1 MGIFLNTNPLFSI
14 DLRNI
19 GKDWACN
26 PAGSVAFSFHSLEM
40 NKFSEIL
47 THPGSSHKD
56 EFLAC
61 CLLISVHEVP
71 VVRREPTPEDLT
83 DPQIAVVDVGGKH
96 EPELGNFDHHQFP
109 RDHAP
114 TCSLSLVL
122 MAMGLYEDA
131 KQYCDW
137 LEITEWFDTRGPQ
150 ETAAW
155 LGVERELL
163 SKLNSTVD
171 LTLLR
176 RFAGMSEI
184 RTGEPMWEVM
194 RWIGNDLIG
203 YLKSLREKL
212 NEIARVS
219 EIWEI
224 GEHGASF
231 RVLYLPRYANCPE
244 DASAGLGRYAA
255 ALPEDSQVVGMVY
268 PDRRGAGFALSRYND
283 DPGLD
288 FTRIESEPDV
298 HFAHSRGFVAKT
310 SAVDCERIKQLLCKS
325 RVTR

>member
-1 MGIFLNTNPLFSI
+1 M
-14 DLRNI
+14 
-19 GKDWACN
+19 
-26 PAGSVAFSFHSLEM
+26 EM

-61 CLLISVHEVP
+61 SLLIAVHEAP
-71 VVRREPTPEDLT
+71 IVRREPTPQDLLN
-83 DPQIAVVDVGGKH
+83 PRMAVVDVGGEH
-96 EPELGNFDHHQFP
+96 QPEMGNFDHHQFP
-109 RDHAP
+109 REHPP

-122 MAMGLYEDA
+122 MDMGLYEDA
-131 KQYCDW
+131 RQYCDW
-137 LEITEWFDTRGPQ
+137 LEVTEWFDTRGPQ

-163 SKLNSTVD
+163 AKLNSTVD

-184 RTGEPMWEVM
+184 RAGEPMWEVM
-194 RWIGNDLIG
+194 RWIGTDLIG

-212 NEIARVS
+212 NEIARSS

-224 GEHGASF
+224 GEGKTFF
-231 RVLYLPRYANCPE
+231 RVLFLPRSANISE
-244 DASAGLGRYAA
+244 DASAGLARYAST
-255 ALPEDSQVVGMVY
+255 LPEDQKVVGMVY
-268 PDRRGAGFALSRYND
+268 PDRRGAGFALSRFND
-283 DPGLD
+283 YLGLD
-288 FTRIESEPDV
+288 FTQIESEPDV

-310 SAVDCERIKQLLCKS
+310 SAVDLARIRELLGKS
-325 RVTR
+325 RVTV

>member
-1 MGIFLNTNPLFSI
+1 
-14 DLRNI
+14 
-19 GKDWACN
+19 
-26 PAGSVAFSFHSLEM
+26 M
-40 NKFSEIL
+40 NKFSEIV

-61 CLLISVHEVP
+61 CLLVAVHDAP
-71 VVRREPTPEDLT
+71 VMRREPTPEDLSN
-83 DPQIAVVDVGGKH
+83 PQIAVVDVGGEH
-96 EPELGNFDHHQFP
+96 QPELGNFDHHQFP

-131 KQYCDW
+131 RQYCDW

-163 SKLNSTVD
+163 AKLNSTVD

-184 RTGEPMWEVM
+184 RSGEPMWEVM
-194 RWIGNDLIG
+194 RWVGSDLIG

-224 GEHGASF
+224 GEGEESF
-231 RVLYLPRYANCPE
+231 RVLFLPRSANVSE
-244 DASAGLGRYAA
+244 DASAGLARYASG
-255 ALPEDSQVVGMVY
+255 LPEGQQVVGMVY

-283 DPGLD
+283 YLGLD
-288 FTRIESEPDV
+288 FTQIESEPDV
-298 HFAHSRGFVAKT
+298 HFAHNRGFVAKT
-310 SAVDCERIKQLLCKS
+310 SAVDLGRIKELLRKS